1 MIYETK
7 GLTLEEVDE
16 LYSEVKDARKSKGW
30 KPSVTFVEI
39 TGKARAF
46 EDKEATEEQREFD
59 KSHETSA

>member
-16 LYSEVKDARKSKGW
+16 LYGEVKDARKSLGW
-30 KPSVTFVEI
+30 KPSITFREM
-39 TGKARAF
+39 TGKAEAF

-59 KSHETSA
+59 KSHETPL